1 MHHHSV
7 SDFCRALPLRC
18 PSGEGRLSVT
28 AFLVYLCL
36 IFLRRQ
42 VGDICLALVLVIQ
55 AEVVASGVGGSA
67 PLKPTGRR
75 AHGTG
80 KGAEAA

>member
-1 MHHHSV
+1 M
-7 SDFCRALPLRC
+7 
-18 PSGEGRLSVT
+18 T

-36 IFLRRQ
+36 SVLRRQ
-42 VGDICLALVLVIQ
+42 VGDTCLALVLVIQ

-67 PLKPTGRR
+67 PLKPAGRK
-75 AHGTG
+75 AYGTG